1 MFAYGN
7 NVAIMN
13 TITIDSN
20 IYRGAEDYAKRH
32 NVSIKQLVETYL
44 RKILSPEAPDKPALD
59 MPPRLE
65 KLGGCL
71 AGVEDDKDEK
81 LNYLLKK
88 YK

>member
-1 MFAYGN
+1 
-7 NVAIMN
+7 MN
-13 TITIDSN
+13 TITIDST

-32 NVSIKQLVETYL
+32 NVSIRQLVETCL
-44 RKILSPEAPDKPALD
+44 RKVLSPEVPDKPSLD
-59 MPPRLE
+59 MPPHLE

-81 LNYLLKK
+81 LNYLLQK